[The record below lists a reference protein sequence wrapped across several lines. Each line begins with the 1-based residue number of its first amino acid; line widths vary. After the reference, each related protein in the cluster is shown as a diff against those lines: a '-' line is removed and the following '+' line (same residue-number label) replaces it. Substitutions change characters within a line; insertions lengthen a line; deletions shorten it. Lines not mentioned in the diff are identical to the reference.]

1 MVVEPPALRYV
12 TPPRRAAPHPV
23 PAPARPPV
31 RPSAGYW
38 RRLLPVLAL
47 LTLVTRLPSFRPPL
61 WSPDEGYLAVQARI
75 LAAGGAL
82 YDTVVDRKPPLLPWL
97 YESAFALFGDQSLY
111 AMKALA
117 VLAQLTTAALLAA
130 VARERWGDRAGRTAG
145 VLYPLVSIGLNPED
159 TQSATFEVF
168 ILPFTVAAVWC
179 AGRGRWGAAGLAV
192 AGALL
197 TKQTG
202 GAVLAP
208 VLWLLWNT
216 SRTTPAPLFRAAL
229 GRLAAG
235 LVLPV
240 LAVALLTTP
249 SGFLFWAVTGS
260 GAYATLT
267 GSELHV
273 LLRALA
279 NTSLLCLA
287 CAGLLPPVVRALR
300 VRGGTRGPGADLWV
314 WLASSSA
321 AVLLGFHFFGHYF
334 LQLLPPLVLLA
345 TAALRLLPRDRLAS
359 ALLPS
364 ACACALFLTWGV
376 LAPRPELAHAQRL
389 ADAVRA
395 RTAPTDRVLVW
406 GIHPEVYWL
415 ADRAPASR
423 YLTAGLLTNYSGGRD
438 GPRVGEKY
446 AMAGT
451 WPVLVDELSANP
463 PALVVDDSRGKPFA
477 PDRLPTLRGLLARHY
492 EPLPGTVDGAVLY
505 VPAPDGPSGSPSGAP
520 SGGASVLR
528 SVVRSPG
535 WSAAVSGAV
544 SGTGG

>member
-12 TPPRRAAPHPV
+12 TPQRRSAPYPA
-23 PAPARPPV
+23 PAPARPA
-31 RPSAGYW
+31 RPTAGYW

-97 YESAFALFGDQSLY
+97 YESAFALFGDESLY
-111 AMKALA
+111 AVKALA

-145 VLYPLVSIGLNPED
+145 VIYPLVSIGLNPED

-208 VLWLLWNT
+208 VLWLLWNS
-216 SRTTPAPLFRAAL
+216 SRTAPAPLVRAAL
-229 GRLAAG
+229 GRLSAG

-240 LAVALLTTP
+240 LAVALLTSP

-279 NTSLLCLA
+279 NTALLCLA

-300 VRGGTRGPGADLWV
+300 TRGGTGGPGADLWM
-314 WLASSSA
+314 WLASSSG

-359 ALLPS
+359 ALLTS
-364 ACACALFLTWGV
+364 ACACALFLTWGL

-438 GPRVGEKY
+438 GPRVGEKH

-451 WPVLVDELSANP
+451 WPVLVDELTARP
-463 PALVVDDSRGKPFA
+463 PALVIDDSRGKPFA

-505 VPAPDGPSGSPSGAP
+505 VPSPGEPPDDPSESP
-520 SGGASVLR
+520 SGGASGGPSVLR
-528 SVVRSPG
+528 SAVRPPV
-535 WSAAVSGAV
+535 WSGAA
-544 SGTGG
+544 SGR